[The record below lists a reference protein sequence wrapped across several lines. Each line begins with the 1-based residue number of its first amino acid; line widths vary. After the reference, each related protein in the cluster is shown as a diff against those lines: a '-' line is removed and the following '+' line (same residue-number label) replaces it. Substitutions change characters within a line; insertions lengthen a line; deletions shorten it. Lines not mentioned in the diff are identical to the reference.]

1 MRLAVVGTGYVGLV
15 AGCGFAEMGND
26 VHCVDIVEAKV
37 AALKRGE
44 MPIYE
49 PGLEAL
55 LERGLA
61 EERLR
66 FTTDLEGAVKH
77 AAVIFIAVGTPPDE
91 DGTADLSHVLTV
103 ARSVGRAMN
112 GYRIIVVKSTVPV
125 GTCDRVAK
133 AVAEETDHPVD
144 VVSNPEF
151 LKEGAAVEDFMY
163 PDRIVVGT
171 ASAQAKE
178 VMEELYAPFVR
189 TGHPVIHTDI
199 RSSEMIKY
207 AANAMLATRISFMN
221 EISNLCERVGADVTA
236 VRKGV
241 GSDPRIGP
249 RFLFPGVGYG
259 GSCFPKDVKA
269 LIATA
274 RDHDFEMALLQAVE
288 SVNDAQKG
296 VLVEKLLA
304 HFDGDLKGRTIALWG
319 LSFKPKTDDMRE
331 APALVII
338 ERLLALGA
346 HVRAFDPVAA
356 EVAATM
362 LPPEVVLT
370 RSNYDALDGADAL
383 TLVTEWNEFRNPDF
397 NKIRDRLNQPV
408 VVDGRNIWDPKRM
421 RRLGFTYYAMGRP

>member
-103 ARSVGRAMN
+103 ARSVGRAMD

-319 LSFKPKTDDMRE
+319 LSFKPKRDDMRE

>member
-1 MRLAVVGTGYVGLV
+1 MNIAIVGTGYVGLV
-15 AGCGFAEMGND
+15 AGCGFAEMGNA
-26 VHCVDIVEAKV
+26 VVCIDIVAEKV
-37 AALKRGE
+37 AALRRGE

-49 PGLEAL
+49 PGLEPL
-55 LERGLA
+55 LTRGLQ
-61 EERLR
+61 EGRLR
-66 FTTDLEGAVKH
+66 FTTDLAEAVERCE
-77 AAVIFIAVGTPPDE
+77 VIFIAVGTPPDD
-91 DGTADLSHVLTV
+91 DGTADLRHVRDV
-103 ARSVGRAMN
+103 ARGIGRAMD
-112 GYRIIVVKSTVPV
+112 GYRIVVIKSTVPV
-125 GTCDRVAK
+125 GTCDVIAGVIR
-133 AVAEETDHPVD
+133 EETDHQAD

-171 ASAQAKE
+171 ASERARH

-189 TGHPVIHTDI
+189 TGRPIIHTDI

-274 RDHDFEMALLQAVE
+274 NDANYEMQLLRAVE
-288 SVNDAQKG
+288 AVNEDQKRL
-296 VLVEKLLA
+296 LVDKMLA
-304 HFDGDLKGRTIALWG
+304 HFGGDLRGLTVALWG

-331 APALVII
+331 APALVVVG
-338 ERLLALGA
+338 RLLKYGA
-346 HVRAFDPVAA
+346 RVRAFDPVAMT
-356 EVAATM
+356 VAAEL

-370 RSNYDALDGADAL
+370 GSGYEAIEGADAL
-383 TLVTEWNEFRNPDF
+383 ALVTEWNEFRNPDF
-397 NKIRDRLNQPV
+397 DRVRKRMKQPIV
-408 VVDGRNIWDPKRM
+408 FDGRNIWDPARM
-421 RRLGFTYYAMGRP
+421 RRAGFTYYAMGRP